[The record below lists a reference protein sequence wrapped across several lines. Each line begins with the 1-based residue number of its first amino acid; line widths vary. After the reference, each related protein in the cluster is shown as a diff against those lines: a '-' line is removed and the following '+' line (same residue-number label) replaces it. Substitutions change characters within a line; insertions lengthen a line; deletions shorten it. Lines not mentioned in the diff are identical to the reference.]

1 MRFFADGPNIPSDLL
16 NARDKG
22 EVLFFCGAG
31 ISMEEAGGLSFP
43 KLAECV
49 MSSLG
54 SSASSPAQ
62 QLLKISNKI
71 KIPPGVGGIPP
82 ADRIFALLEQEFAVA
97 DIRSD
102 VSQAVKPN
110 SNPGLSPHKS
120 LLNLSRMPDGRYRL
134 ITTNFDRLFQLAAP
148 DIPEIL
154 PPNLPDPRRDEW
166 EGVVHLHGMVNPDY
180 SGAASK
186 EFILSSAD
194 FGRAYLSDGWATAFM
209 RALIEKYKIVFVGYS
224 ADDPPIQYLLEG
236 LKGSTKTRGLYT
248 FQLGEE
254 EKASA
259 LWRHKGVTAIPHQ
272 DFPSLWKSLN
282 AWGERANDP
291 DKWQQSIISNKALK
305 NPRDLDPYERGQVAH
320 VVSSTSGA
328 RKFAGCTAP
337 PSAEWLCVF
346 DPFIRYD
353 YQDPLHNI
361 FEQNPLAT
369 FNTFCLDSDP
379 RPLLEDSS
387 QKYTR
392 PSDLWSAF
400 KEIADN
406 NQKKFI
412 SLRSKEDSL
421 PTRLRSLAYWIGRVA
436 NQNITVWWASRQSYL
451 HPEILNNI
459 AQSIDRNMAM
469 PIRQAWHLLLSSESY
484 SSDGNCDLRFWRLH
498 DIFREEGWTPWL
510 QREFENLKRPHIV
523 VNSKREIPLG
533 DVTNHQDLIS
543 TRVIYPQHP
552 AEMEVPREF
561 RACYIRAIRG
571 YLESAE
577 DLEIESLGKFYPKL
591 HPIVEYDDPASIPYY
606 EDVENISSL
615 IRHYANELKQLY
627 EYDSTAARYEWQKW
641 PDSDDKIFRNLYVWV
656 AGQAGLTSQQEAS
669 DIILNLSNNVFW
681 DTQIQRDLLV
691 SIKTRWSE
699 FDEATRNRIQNKILS
714 GPERYEGMDNQK
726 YKKYQAYHILNRLE
740 WFKKE
745 TLMVSFNLEAKH
757 LELRKITPE
766 WTPEYALDNIYRSTS
781 RGGFVATD
789 IDHTELSEIPIDKI
803 LEISDNISREPSDF
817 LIEKRPFKGL
827 SKEYPVKALATL
839 THAAKRGE
847 ERRQNWSEFLSIS
860 TDKPRLKILIA
871 ERLCSLSEDVFNAN
885 IETIGLWMEKHG
897 SILAIDAKKSYF
909 KLWKRIVESV
919 IISSVK
925 SKILTVSKK
934 QEDWFF
940 KSINSPIGKMT
951 ILFINKILEE
961 YRLNKAVSEGWH
973 THANRLLSAK
983 NAALCCVM
991 AIFGARLNWLYSLD
1005 KQWTNEQ
1012 IISRI
1017 EQNPNSESSRAVISS
1032 ACQHGSNLNS
1042 DLFVRLKTILTD
1054 LVTQKNHSVVMRL
1067 LFRGW
1072 ISLNREGNRLVNN
1085 EELRNLLIK
1094 TDDKGRTAVINS
1106 VRTWAEQ
1113 EQKWTEVIEFLSK
1126 VWPRQ
1131 LIAQTQAV
1139 SEELIKIALLS
1150 GDKMPDITQLIL
1162 PRLTVIKNSINI
1174 ATFFS
1179 SLDEKIIF
1187 KFPIEIFKLLQA
1199 IIPSDIQDILYRYGI
1214 SELIDKLSKI
1224 ECIKSDPNFT
1234 ELRRIIRP

>member
-1 MRFFADGPNIPSDLL
+1 MRFFADGPDIPSDLL
-16 NARDKG
+16 YDRDKG
-22 EVLFFCGAG
+22 KVLFFCGAG

-43 KLAECV
+43 ELARRV
-49 MSSLG
+49 ISSLG
-54 SSASSPAQ
+54 SSTSSPAR
-62 QLLKISNKI
+62 QLLKIFDEI
-71 KIPPGVGGIPP
+71 KIPQGVGGIPP
-82 ADRIFALLEQEFAVA
+82 ADRIFTLLEQEFAIK

-102 VSQAVKPN
+102 VSQAVKPK
-110 SNPGLSPHKS
+110 SDPGLCPHKS

-180 SGAASK
+180 SGVASK

-209 RALIEKYKIVFVGYS
+209 KALVEKYKIVFVGYS

-254 EKASA
+254 EEASA

-272 DFPSLWKSLN
+272 DFLSLWKSLN
-282 AWGERANDP
+282 AWGDRANDP
-291 DKWQQSIISNKALK
+291 DKWQQSIISNKALE

-328 RKFAGCTAP
+328 RKFADCTTP

-353 YQDPLHNI
+353 YRDPLHNI

-379 RPLLEDSS
+379 RPLPEDNS

-400 KEIADN
+400 EEIPDN
-406 NQKKFI
+406 NQKKII

-436 NQNITVWWASRQSYL
+436 NQNVTVWWASRQSCL
-451 HPEILNNI
+451 HPELLNNI
-459 AQSIDRNMAM
+459 TQNIDSNMAM
-469 PIRQAWHLLLSSESY
+469 PIRQAWHLLLSSEY
-484 SSDGNCDLRFWRLH
+484 YLSDGNYDLRFSRLH
-498 DIFREEGWTPWL
+498 NIFIEEGWGSWL
-510 QREFENLKRPHIV
+510 QREFENLKRPRLV
-523 VNSKREIPLG
+523 VESKREIPR
-533 DVTNHQDLIS
+533 DDAKNHQDLIS
-543 TRVIYPQHP
+543 TRIIYPRHP
-552 AEMEVPREF
+552 PAMKIPEEF
-561 RACYIRAIRG
+561 RARYIRIIRG
-571 YLESAE
+571 YLESAA
-577 DLEIESLGKFYPKL
+577 DLEIESRGNFYPSL
-591 HPIVEYDDPASIPYY
+591 HPIVEYDDPASYFDDN
-606 EDVENISSL
+606 EENVSSF
-615 IRHYANELKQLY
+615 IKHYANELKQLY
-627 EYDSTAARYEWQKW
+627 EHDSKAARYEWQKW
-641 PDSDDKIFRNLYVWV
+641 PDANDKIFRNLYVWV

-699 FDEATRNRIQNKILS
+699 FDEATRSQIENKILS
-714 GPERYEGMDNQK
+714 GPERYEGIDDQG
-726 YKKYQAYHILNRLE
+726 YKKYRTCQILNRLE
-740 WFKKE
+740 WLKKE
-745 TLMVSFNLEAKH
+745 KLTVSFDLETKR
-757 LELRKITPE
+757 LELRGITPE
-766 WTPEYALDNIYRSTS
+766 WTPEYALDNIYRSSS

-789 IDHTELSEIPIDKI
+789 TDITELFGIPIDKI
-803 LEISDNISREPSDF
+803 LEKCDDITKKSPDF
-817 LIEKRPFKGL
+817 LIDRLPFKGL
-827 SKEYPVKALATL
+827 SKKYPIKALAAL

-847 ERRQNWSEFLSIS
+847 TRRQYWSYFLDNEARR
-860 TDKPRLKILIA
+860 TDKLRLKILIV
-871 ERLCSLSEDVFNAN
+871 ERVSSLSEGVFNTSINSIAS
-885 IETIGLWMEKHG
+885 WMEQHG
-897 SILAIDAKKSYF
+897 RALAIDAKKSYL
-909 KLWKRIVESV
+909 KLWKRIVQSVLTSFAESENLV
-919 IISSVK
+919 VG
-925 SKILTVSKK
+925 KK
-934 QEDWFF
+934 QENWLFN
-940 KSINSPIGKMT
+940 SINSPIGKMT
-951 ILFINKILEE
+951 VLLIDETLDKTIDEE
-961 YRLNKAVSEGWH
+961 WH
-973 THANRLLSAK
+973 TRANCLLSAN
-983 NAALCCVM
+983 NAAFCCVM
-991 AIFGARLNWLYSLD
+991 AIFGTRLNWLYSLD

-1032 ACQHGSNLNS
+1032 ACQRGSNWDS
-1042 DLFVRLKTILTD
+1042 DLLVRLKTILTD
-1054 LVTQKNHSVVMRL
+1054 LAPQKNHKNYSVVMCL

-1072 ISLNREGNRLVNN
+1072 TVLNREGNRLVNN
-1085 EELRNLLIK
+1085 EELRDLLIK
-1094 TDDKGRTAVINS
+1094 TDDEGRTAVINA
-1106 VRTWAEQ
+1106 VRTWAKK

-1162 PRLTVIKNSINI
+1162 PRLTVIKNSMNI
-1174 ATFFS
+1174 VTFFS
-1179 SLDEKIIF
+1179 DLDEKIIS
-1187 KFPIEIFKLLQA
+1187 KFPTEIFKLLQA
-1199 IIPSDIQDILYRYGI
+1199 IIPSDIQNILYGYGI

-1224 ECIKSDPNFT
+1224 ECIKIDPNFT
-1234 ELRRIIRP
+1234 ELRRRIKP